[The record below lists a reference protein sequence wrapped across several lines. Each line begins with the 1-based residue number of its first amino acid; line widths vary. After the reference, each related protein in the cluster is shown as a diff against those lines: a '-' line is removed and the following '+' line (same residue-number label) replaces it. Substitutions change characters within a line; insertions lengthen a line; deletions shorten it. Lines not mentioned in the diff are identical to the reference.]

1 MWTCDDL
8 TTLLRL
14 MISNREILE
23 GMEKGL
29 ARLGALPRAVYHK
42 FRRNTEEGSRRNI
55 AAHYD
60 LGNEFFALFLD
71 KEMMYSCAL
80 FEREDMSL
88 DEASAAKLKR
98 ICEKLR
104 LSPSDHLLEI
114 GTGWGGLA
122 LYAASAY
129 GCRVT
134 TATISRKQYEFALGQ
149 VAARDLADRITVVLS
164 DYRDLHGTFDKLVSV
179 EMIEAVGH
187 QFFDAYFA
195 ACSRLLKPEGLMVLQ
210 AITIADQHYQSA
222 VHSVDFIKRY
232 IFPGSCIPSVTAL
245 CGSMTRA
252 SDLRL
257 VDLEDLTPHYASTLK
272 AWRQGFLAN
281 LDRVRRLGFG
291 NDFINMW
298 EFYLSYCEAGF
309 RERYIG
315 DVQMVLAKPLSRHWP
330 LLGHL
335 P

>member
-1 MWTCDDL
+1 
-8 TTLLRL
+8 
-14 MISNREILE
+14 
-23 GMEKGL
+23 
-29 ARLGALPRAVYHK
+29 
-42 FRRNTEEGSRRNI
+42 
-55 AAHYD
+55 
-60 LGNEFFALFLD
+60 
-71 KEMMYSCAL
+71 
-80 FEREDMSL
+80 
-88 DEASAAKLKR
+88 
-98 ICEKLR
+98 
-104 LSPSDHLLEI
+104 
-114 GTGWGGLA
+114 
-122 LYAASAY
+122 
-129 GCRVT
+129 
-134 TATISRKQYEFALGQ
+134 

-272 AWRQGFLAN
+272 AWRQGFMAN

-315 DVQMVLAKPLSRHWP
+315 DVQMVLAKPMSRHRP
-330 LLGHL
+330 LLRHL